1 MAILLLTSWTV
12 PMAILEV
19 LECTLFQFLL
29 PLYCLSQWDSQ
40 QLPLGRSGVPYSLI
54 VIFHL
59 FPGSYLSGVIF
70 LCSRSN

>member
-1 MAILLLTSWTV
+1 MCYIALLNCLQWY
-12 PMAILEV
+12 
-19 LECTLFQFLL
+19 TLFQFFL

-40 QLPLGRSGVPYSLI
+40 QLPLVRSRAPYSLI

-59 FPGSYLSGVIF
+59 FPSGYLSGIIF